1 MIYKILDKICE
12 KINVKIK
19 KEIPDIDDERLE
31 IIDYGLRMIIGEVP
45 KLIIMLL
52 IAYILG
58 VLPLTLLSYIIL
70 LPYGMFAGGAH
81 SKSHIGCII
90 ATPTIYCGG
99 VILSQN
105 LLQEVSFERY
115 LTIALVWL
123 FGIIMCLIY
132 APADTEN
139 VPILRKKERK
149 FKKIMA
155 CVMLTVSLSVASVLN
170 NIVIGNILI
179 FGCLIRSIMMTR
191 PIYKIFDNRY
201 GHEVYSEN

>member
-1 MIYKILDKICE
+1 MIDNVLDNICE
-12 KINVKIK
+12 KINIKIK
-19 KEIPDIDDERLE
+19 NEMPEVDEERLE
-31 IIDYGLRMIIGEVP
+31 IIDYGLRMIIGEIP

-58 VLPLTLLSYIIL
+58 VLPLTILSYVIL
-70 LPYGMFAGGAH
+70 LPYSIFAGGAH
-81 SKSHIGCII
+81 AKSHIACII

-105 LLQEVSFERY
+105 LFQEASVAKYIF
-115 LTIALVWL
+115 TFVVWI

-149 FKKIMA
+149 VKKIMA
-155 CVMLTVSLSVASVLN
+155 CIILTITLVISIFLN
-170 NIVIGNILI
+170 NIVISNILV
-179 FGCLIRSIMMTR
+179 FGCLIRSIMITR
-191 PIYKIFDNRY
+191 PMYIIFGNKY
-201 GHEVYSEN
+201 GHEVYGQN